1 MNQHDSEGPTGRL
14 RRSAPGLAA
23 RVRDAF
29 TERARAAW
37 QGVPLVVS
45 IPALLATGGLTPT
58 GLGTA
63 EGSVAG
69 ARVPAAVVSLP
80 VHVNG
85 EVDRW
90 ATRFRHDERAAFQR
104 LLERQGVYADLI
116 RGSLRER
123 GMPEELQYLA
133 MMESGYSNRAVSEAS
148 ASGLWQIMEGTAV
161 QLGLRVDEWVD
172 ERRDPVR
179 STEAALD
186 YLAWLHERYG
196 SWYLAAAAYNA
207 GPGKIDWALRNHA
220 GGRRGDEALY
230 WEILPHL
237 PRETQQYVPRL
248 LAAVLVG
255 ESAGAEGFDASSADP
270 YRYERVFV
278 PGGTSLARVAWI
290 LGVEPRVLHALNRHL
305 VQGATPPGEA
315 YPLRVPPGLS
325 DQVVSALR
333 PRSRSRS

>member
-1 MNQHDSEGPTGRL
+1 MGP
-14 RRSAPGLAA
+14 
-23 RVRDAF
+23 
-29 TERARAAW
+29 
-37 QGVPLVVS
+37 
-45 IPALLATGGLTPT
+45 
-58 GLGTA
+58 GTA
-63 EGSVAG
+63 EWAG
-69 ARVPAAVVSLP
+69 VTDGASTAVVSLP
-80 VHVNG
+80 VHVNDD
-85 EVDRW
+85 VDRW
-90 ATRFRHDERAAFQR
+90 AARFRHDERAAFQR
-104 LLERQGVYADLI
+104 LLERQGVYAELI

-133 MMESGYSNRAVSEAS
+133 MMESGFSNRAESEAS
-148 ASGLWQIMEGTAV
+148 AVGLWQFMEGTAV
-161 QLGLRVDEWVD
+161 QFGLRVDDWVD

-179 STEAALD
+179 STDAALD

-220 GGRRGDEALY
+220 RGRRGDEALY

-255 ESAGAEGFDASSADP
+255 ERAGAEGFEASSADP

-290 LGVEPRVLHALNRHL
+290 LGVEARALHALNRHL
-305 VQGATPPGEA
+305 VQGATPPGET

-325 DQVVSALR
+325 DRVVSALR
-333 PRSRSRS
+333 PRSRS